1 MAPFFYEKAFIVH
14 LIAIVSPG
22 LLNLELH
29 LGEVAFFSQSVTS
42 ATASPARVKVLAAG
56 ATVTASN
63 AVFVSITGPSYP
75 VF

>member
-1 MAPFFYEKAFIVH
+1 
-14 LIAIVSPG
+14 
-22 LLNLELH
+22 LELH
-29 LGEVAFFSQSVTS
+29 LGAVALASQPVTS